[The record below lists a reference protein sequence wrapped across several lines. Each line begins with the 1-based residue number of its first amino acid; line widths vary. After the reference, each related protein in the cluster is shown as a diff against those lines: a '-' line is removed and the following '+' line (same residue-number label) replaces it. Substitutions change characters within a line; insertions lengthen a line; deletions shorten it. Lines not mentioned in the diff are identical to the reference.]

1 MKSLSTGKIW
11 LFAAGQF
18 GWSLLSGLISNW
30 LVYFY
35 QPDEAA
41 IANGQTV
48 FIPQGLVVL
57 GIFTVIGGIT
67 AFGRLFDA
75 FTDPW
80 IASLSDRCTSEKGR
94 RIPFLKWASLPLALS
109 TVLVFWSPVNENSR
123 INAVFLF
130 FMVMAYYLSITAY
143 CTPYNALIPELG
155 HSQTER
161 LNISTVISFTFI
173 AGTAVAYLAPVIW
186 GLFVPA
192 FGRVNAVRITFAI
205 LAVIAFVC
213 MQIPVWS
220 INEKEYVNT
229 VPSKDTAFSSLAST
243 FKNGEFRKFVGSDIL
258 YWIAITMFQ
267 TGLPFFV
274 TSLLKLPE
282 TMTTLYFVGMTAL
295 SLVFYIPI
303 NRLAPK
309 LGKKKLIL
317 GAFCIFSLSYLYTG
331 FLGEISLISPNVQGL
346 ILMVTASLPMA
357 IFGILPQA
365 VVADIAQSDAKRT
378 GSNREGMFY
387 AARTFAFKLGQS
399 LSMLLFTAIS
409 TIGSQTGTGYR
420 MAAFLAAAF
429 CLLGGIVFLFYNE
442 NTINRDIL

>member
-35 QPDEAA
+35 QPDEAS
-41 IANGQTV
+41 IAQGQTI

-75 FTDPW
+75 ITDPW

-94 RIPFLKWASLPLALS
+94 RIPFLKWASLPLAIS
-109 TVLVFWSPVNENSR
+109 TVLVFWSPVNENSQL
-123 INAVFLF
+123 NAVFLF
-130 FMVMAYYLSITAY
+130 VMVMAYYLSITAY

-155 HSQTER
+155 HNQTER

-186 GLFVPA
+186 GLFIPA

-205 LAVIAFVC
+205 MAVIAFVC

-220 INEKEYVNT
+220 IHEKDYVNT

-282 TMTTLYFVGMTAL
+282 TMTTLYFVGMTGL

-303 NRLAPK
+303 NKLAPK
-309 LGKKKLIL
+309 FGKRELIL
-317 GAFCIFSLSYLYTG
+317 GAFGIFALSYLYTG
-331 FLGEISLISPNVQGL
+331 FLGKISVISPNVQGL

-357 IFGILPQA
+357 VFGILPQA

-409 TIGSQTGTGYR
+409 TIGGTAGTGYR
-420 MAAFLAAAF
+420 IAAFLAAAF
-429 CLLGGIVFLFYNE
+429 CLLGGILFLFYNE
-442 NTINRDIL
+442 NKINQDIL

>member
-35 QPDEAA
+35 QPDEAS
-41 IANGQTV
+41 IAQGQTI

-75 FTDPW
+75 ITDPW
-80 IASLSDRCTSEKGR
+80 IASLSDRCTSKKGR
-94 RIPFLKWASLPLALS
+94 RIPFLKWASLPLAVS

-130 FMVMAYYLSITAY
+130 VMVMAYYLSITAY

-155 HSQTER
+155 HNQTER

-186 GLFVPA
+186 GLFIPA

-205 LAVIAFVC
+205 MAVVAFVC

-220 INEKEYVNT
+220 IHEKEYVNT

-282 TMTTLYFVGMTAL
+282 TMTTLYFVGMTGL
-295 SLVFYIPI
+295 SLVFYLPI
-303 NRLAPK
+303 NKLAPK
-309 LGKKKLIL
+309 FGKKKLIL
-317 GAFCIFSLSYLYTG
+317 GAFGIFALSYLYTG
-331 FLGEISLISPNVQGL
+331 FLGKISVISPNVQGL

-357 IFGILPQA
+357 VFGILPQA

-409 TIGSQTGTGYR
+409 TIGSTAGTGYR
-420 MAAFLAAAF
+420 MAAILAAVF
-429 CLLGGIVFLFYNE
+429 CLLGGVIFLFYNE
-442 NTINRDIL
+442 GKINQDIL

>member
-35 QPDEAA
+35 QPDEAS
-41 IANGQTV
+41 IAHGQTV
-48 FIPQGLVVL
+48 FIPQGLVIL

-80 IASLSDRCTSEKGR
+80 IASLSDRCTSDKGR

-155 HSQTER
+155 HNQTER

-205 LAVIAFVC
+205 FAAIAFVC
-213 MQIPVWS
+213 MQIPV
-220 INEKEYVNT
+220 
-229 VPSKDTAFSSLAST
+229 
-243 FKNGEFRKFVGSDIL
+243 
-258 YWIAITMFQ
+258 WIAITMFQ

-303 NRLAPK
+303 NKLAPK
-309 LGKKKLIL
+309 LGKKMLIL

-357 IFGILPQA
+357 VFGILPQA

>member
-35 QPDEAA
+35 QPDEAS
-41 IANGQTV
+41 IAQGQTI

-75 FTDPW
+75 ITDPW

-94 RIPFLKWASLPLALS
+94 RIPFLKWASLPLAIS
-109 TVLVFWSPVNENSR
+109 TVLVFWSPVNENSQL
-123 INAVFLF
+123 NAVFLF
-130 FMVMAYYLSITAY
+130 VMVMAYYLSITAY

-155 HSQTER
+155 HNQTER

-186 GLFVPA
+186 GLFIPA

-205 LAVIAFVC
+205 MAVIAFVC

-220 INEKEYVNT
+220 IHEKDYVNT

-282 TMTTLYFVGMTAL
+282 TMTTLYFVGMTGL
-295 SLVFYIPI
+295 YLVFYIPI
-303 NRLAPK
+303 NKLAPK
-309 LGKKKLIL
+309 FGKRKLIL
-317 GAFCIFSLSYLYTG
+317 GAFGIFALSYLYTG
-331 FLGEISLISPNVQGL
+331 FLGKISVISPNVQGL

-357 IFGILPQA
+357 VFGILPQA

-409 TIGSQTGTGYR
+409 TIGGTAGTGYR
-420 MAAFLAAAF
+420 IAAFLAAAF
-429 CLLGGIVFLFYNE
+429 CLLGGILFLFYNE
-442 NTINRDIL
+442 TKINQDIL

>member
-35 QPDEAA
+35 QPDEAS
-41 IANGQTV
+41 IAQGQTI

-75 FTDPW
+75 ITDPW

-94 RIPFLKWASLPLALS
+94 RIPFLKWASLPLAVS

-130 FMVMAYYLSITAY
+130 VMVMAYYLSITAY

-155 HSQTER
+155 HNQTER

-186 GLFVPA
+186 GLFIPA

-205 LAVIAFVC
+205 MAVIALVC

-220 INEKEYVNT
+220 IHEKEYVNT

-282 TMTTLYFVGMTAL
+282 TMTTLYFVGMTGL

-303 NRLAPK
+303 NKLAPK
-309 LGKKKLIL
+309 FGKKKLIL
-317 GAFCIFSLSYLYTG
+317 GAFGIFALSYLYTG
-331 FLGEISLISPNVQGL
+331 FLGKISVISPNVQGL

-357 IFGILPQA
+357 VFGILPQA

-409 TIGSQTGTGYR
+409 TIGSTAGTGYR
-420 MAAFLAAAF
+420 IAAILAAVF
-429 CLLGGIVFLFYNE
+429 CLLGGVIFLFYNE
-442 NTINRDIL
+442 GKINQDIL

>member
-1 MKSLSTGKIW
+1 MKSLSTGKMW

-35 QPDEAA
+35 QPDEAS
-41 IANGQTV
+41 ISQGQIL
-48 FIPQGLVVL
+48 FIPQGLVVF

-80 IASLSDRCTSEKGR
+80 IASLSDRCTSKNGR
-94 RIPFLKWASLPLALS
+94 RIPFLKWASLPLAVS
-109 TVLVFWSPVNENSR
+109 TVLVFWSPVNQNSV

-130 FMVMAYYLSITAY
+130 LMVMLYYLSITAY

-155 HSQTER
+155 HNQQER

-186 GLFVPA
+186 GSLIPV
-192 FGRVNAVRITFAI
+192 FGRVDAIRVTFAVM
-205 LAVIAFVC
+205 AVIAFLC

-220 INEKEYVNT
+220 IKEKEYVDT
-229 VPSKDTAFSSLAST
+229 VPSQDTAFSSLAST
-243 FKNGEFRKFVGSDIL
+243 FRNGEFRKFVGSDIL

-282 TMTTLYFVGMTAL
+282 TMTTIYFVGMTAL

-303 NRLAPK
+303 NKLAPK
-309 LGKKKLIL
+309 LGKKKLML
-317 GAFCIFSLSYLYTG
+317 AAFVVFALAYLYTG
-331 FLGEISLISPNVQGL
+331 FLGNISVIPANIQGFV
-346 ILMVTASLPMA
+346 LMVTASLPMA
-357 IFGILPQA
+357 VFGILPQA

-378 GSNREGMFY
+378 GKNREGMFY

-399 LSMLLFTAIS
+399 IAMLLFTAVS
-409 TIGSQTGTGYR
+409 TVGSATGTGYR
-420 MAAFLAAAF
+420 IAAFGAAVL
-429 CLLGGIVFLFYNE
+429 CMLGGIVFLFYNE
-442 NTINRDIL
+442 RKINQSID

>member
-35 QPDEAA
+35 QPDEAS
-41 IANGQTV
+41 IAQGQTI

-75 FTDPW
+75 ITDPW

-94 RIPFLKWASLPLALS
+94 RIPFLKWASLPLAIS
-109 TVLVFWSPVNENSR
+109 TVLVFWSPVNENSQL
-123 INAVFLF
+123 NAVFLF
-130 FMVMAYYLSITAY
+130 VMVMAYYLSITAY

-155 HSQTER
+155 HNQTER

-186 GLFVPA
+186 GLFIPA

-205 LAVIAFVC
+205 MAVIAFVC

-220 INEKEYVNT
+220 IHEKDYVNT
-229 VPSKDTAFSSLAST
+229 APSKDTAFSSLAST

-282 TMTTLYFVGMTAL
+282 TMTTLYFVGMTGL

-303 NRLAPK
+303 NKLAPK
-309 LGKKKLIL
+309 FGKRKLIL
-317 GAFCIFSLSYLYTG
+317 GAFGIFALSYLYTG
-331 FLGEISLISPNVQGL
+331 FLGKISVISPNVQGL

-357 IFGILPQA
+357 VFGILPQA

-409 TIGSQTGTGYR
+409 TIGGTARDGLPYCR
-420 MAAFLAAAF
+420 ISCRSFLPPWRNF
-429 CLLGGIVFLFYNE
+429 IPFLQ
-442 NTINRDIL
+442 